1 MITFT
6 SPSTDFGTVLK
17 PSDVEGHLL
26 IVEPTEYI
34 EKMTTSMGE
43 SDAVSVTVHDIN
55 TQETHEHVLW
65 FSRVLVSSLKAR
77 MGHKVLGIMGK
88 GDAKPGQTAPW
99 VLKDAS
105 GEPKAVE
112 AATAYLTGQVAAQIT
127 APAPVADGSDDLMAA
142 LASLGA
148 KPVK

>member
-1 MITFT
+1 
-6 SPSTDFGTVLK
+6 
-17 PSDVEGHLL
+17 
-26 IVEPTEYI
+26 
-34 EKMTTSMGE
+34 
-43 SDAVSVTVHDIN
+43 
-55 TQETHEHVLW
+55 
-65 FSRVLVSSLKAR
+65 
-77 MGHKVLGIMGK
+77 MGK

-105 GEPKAVE
+105 AEPKAVE
-112 AATAYLTGQVAAQIT
+112 AATAYLTGQVAAQIA